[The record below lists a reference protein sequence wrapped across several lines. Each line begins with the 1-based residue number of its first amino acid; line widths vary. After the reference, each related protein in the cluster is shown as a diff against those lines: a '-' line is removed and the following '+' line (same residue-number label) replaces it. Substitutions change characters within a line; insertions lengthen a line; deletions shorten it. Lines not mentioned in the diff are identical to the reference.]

1 MDRRTHAKH
10 IILILL
16 GSLILSFGIYN
27 LNYQNNITE
36 GGVLGLL
43 LLLKNLFNIEPS
55 IANLIIDIALLI
67 IAYKFFGK
75 QFLIYSIIA
84 TFSFSTFYAVFESIG
99 PLIPVL
105 HSKFIVTILSGLFV
119 GVGVGIIV
127 RNGAAAGG
135 DDALAMVISKI
146 TSLTIGNSKFIV
158 TILSGLFVGVGVGI
172 IVRNGAAAG
181 GDDALAMVISKIT
194 SLTIGNVY
202 LIGDVAILI
211 LSLTYLSAYDIFWS
225 LIAVNISG
233 RTIDFIYNFNKNE
246 LINI

>member
-1 MDRRTHAKH
+1 MDDRRTKLKH

-36 GGVLGLL
+36 GGVLGVL
-43 LLLKNLFNIEPS
+43 LLLKNLFDIEPS
-55 IANLIIDIALLI
+55 VANLIIDMSLLI

-75 QFLIYSIIA
+75 QFLTHSIIA
-84 TFSFSTFYAVFESIG
+84 TLSFSIFYKIFESIG

-105 HSKFIVTILSGLFV
+105 QSKFIVTILSGLFV

-146 TSLTIGNSKFIV
+146 TS
-158 TILSGLFVGVGVGI
+158 
-172 IVRNGAAAG
+172 
-181 GDDALAMVISKIT
+181 M
-194 SLTIGNVY
+194 TIGNVY
-202 LIGDVAILI
+202 MVGDIVVLI
-211 LSLTYLSAYDIFWS
+211 LSLTYLSVYDIFWS

-233 RTIDFIYNFNKNE
+233 RTIDFIYNFNNE
-246 LINI
+246 LSKA

>member
-1 MDRRTHAKH
+1 MDDRRTKLKR

-36 GGVLGLL
+36 GGVLGVL
-43 LLLKNLFNIEPS
+43 LLLKNLFDIEPS
-55 IANLIIDIALLI
+55 VANLIIDMSLLI

-75 QFLIYSIIA
+75 QFLTHSIIA
-84 TFSFSTFYAVFESIG
+84 TLSFSIFYKIFESIG

-105 HSKFIVTILSGLFV
+105 QSKFIVTILSGLFV

-135 DDALAMVISKI
+135 DDALAMVISKV
-146 TSLTIGNSKFIV
+146 TS
-158 TILSGLFVGVGVGI
+158 
-172 IVRNGAAAG
+172 
-181 GDDALAMVISKIT
+181 M
-194 SLTIGNVY
+194 TIGNVY
-202 LIGDVAILI
+202 MVGDITVLI
-211 LSLTYLSAYDIFWS
+211 LSLTYLSVYDIFWS

-233 RTIDFIYNFNKNE
+233 RTIDFIYNFKNNK
-246 LINI
+246 LAKV

>member
-1 MDRRTHAKH
+1 MDDRRTKLKH

-36 GGVLGLL
+36 GGVLGVL
-43 LLLKNLFNIEPS
+43 LLLKNLFDIEPS
-55 IANLIIDIALLI
+55 VANLIIDMSLLI

-75 QFLIYSIIA
+75 QFLIHSIIA
-84 TFSFSTFYAVFESIG
+84 TLSFSIFYGIFESIG

-105 HSKFIVTILSGLFV
+105 QSKFIVTILSGLFV

-135 DDALAMVISKI
+135 DDALAMVISKV
-146 TSLTIGNSKFIV
+146 TS
-158 TILSGLFVGVGVGI
+158 
-172 IVRNGAAAG
+172 
-181 GDDALAMVISKIT
+181 M
-194 SLTIGNVY
+194 TIGNVY
-202 LIGDVAILI
+202 MVGDIAVLI
-211 LSLTYLSAYDIFWS
+211 LSLTYLSVYDIFWS

-233 RTIDFIYNFNKNE
+233 RTIDFIYNFKNNK
-246 LINI
+246 LAKV

>member
-1 MDRRTHAKH
+1 VDDRRTKLKH

-36 GGVLGLL
+36 GGILGVL
-43 LLLKNLFNIEPS
+43 LLLKNLFDIEPS
-55 IANLIIDIALLI
+55 VANLIIDTSLLI

-75 QFLIYSIIA
+75 QFLIHSIIA
-84 TFSFSTFYAVFESIG
+84 TLSFSIFYGIFESIG

-105 HSKFIVTILSGLFV
+105 QSKFIVTILSGFFV

-135 DDALAMVISKI
+135 DDALAMVISKV
-146 TSLTIGNSKFIV
+146 TS
-158 TILSGLFVGVGVGI
+158 
-172 IVRNGAAAG
+172 
-181 GDDALAMVISKIT
+181 M
-194 SLTIGNVY
+194 TIGNVY
-202 LIGDVAILI
+202 MVGDIAVLI
-211 LSLTYLSAYDIFWS
+211 LSLTYLSVYDIFWS

-233 RTIDFIYNFNKNE
+233 RTIDFIYNFKNNK
-246 LINI
+246 LAKV

>member
-1 MDRRTHAKH
+1 VDDRRTKLKH

-36 GGVLGLL
+36 GGILGVL
-43 LLLKNLFNIEPS
+43 LLLKNLFDIEPS
-55 IANLIIDIALLI
+55 VANLIIDTSLLI

-75 QFLIYSIIA
+75 QFLIHSIIA
-84 TFSFSTFYAVFESIG
+84 TLSFSIFYGIFESIG

-105 HSKFIVTILSGLFV
+105 QSKFIVTILSGLFV

-135 DDALAMVISKI
+135 DDALAMVISKV
-146 TSLTIGNSKFIV
+146 TS
-158 TILSGLFVGVGVGI
+158 
-172 IVRNGAAAG
+172 
-181 GDDALAMVISKIT
+181 M
-194 SLTIGNVY
+194 TIGNVY
-202 LIGDVAILI
+202 MVGDIAVLI
-211 LSLTYLSAYDIFWS
+211 LSLTYLSVYDIFWS

-233 RTIDFIYNFNKNE
+233 RTIDFIYNFKNNK
-246 LINI
+246 LAKV

>member
-1 MDRRTHAKH
+1 MDDRRTKLKR

-36 GGVLGLL
+36 GGVLGVL
-43 LLLKNLFNIEPS
+43 LLLKNLFDIEPS
-55 IANLIIDIALLI
+55 VANLIIDMSLLI
-67 IAYKFFGK
+67 IAYKFFGR
-75 QFLIYSIIA
+75 QFLTHSIIA
-84 TFSFSTFYAVFESIG
+84 TLSFSIFYKIFESIG

-105 HSKFIVTILSGLFV
+105 QSKFIVTILSGLFV

-146 TSLTIGNSKFIV
+146 TS
-158 TILSGLFVGVGVGI
+158 
-172 IVRNGAAAG
+172 
-181 GDDALAMVISKIT
+181 M
-194 SLTIGNVY
+194 TIGNVY
-202 LIGDVAILI
+202 MVGDITVLI
-211 LSLTYLSAYDIFWS
+211 LSLTYLSVYDIFWS

-233 RTIDFIYNFNKNE
+233 RTIDFIYNLKNNR
-246 LINI
+246 LAKV

>member
-1 MDRRTHAKH
+1 MDDRRTKLKH

-36 GGVLGLL
+36 GGVLGVL
-43 LLLKNLFNIEPS
+43 LLLKNLFDIEPS
-55 IANLIIDIALLI
+55 VANLIIDMSLLI

-75 QFLIYSIIA
+75 QFLTHSIIA
-84 TFSFSTFYAVFESIG
+84 TLSFSIFYKIFESIG

-105 HSKFIVTILSGLFV
+105 QSKFIVTILSGLFV

-135 DDALAMVISKI
+135 DDALAMVISKV
-146 TSLTIGNSKFIV
+146 TS
-158 TILSGLFVGVGVGI
+158 
-172 IVRNGAAAG
+172 
-181 GDDALAMVISKIT
+181 M
-194 SLTIGNVY
+194 TIGNVY
-202 LIGDVAILI
+202 MVGDIVVLI
-211 LSLTYLSAYDIFWS
+211 LSLTYLSVYDIFWS

-233 RTIDFIYNFNKNE
+233 RTIDFIYNFNNE
-246 LINI
+246 LSKV

>member
-1 MDRRTHAKH
+1 MDDRRTKLKH

-36 GGVLGLL
+36 GGILGVL
-43 LLLKNLFNIEPS
+43 LLLKNLFDIEPS
-55 IANLIIDIALLI
+55 VANLILDISLLI

-75 QFLIYSIIA
+75 QFLLNSIIA
-84 TFSFSTFYAVFESIG
+84 TLSFSIFYGVFETIG

-105 HSKFIVTILSGLFV
+105 QSKFIVTILSGLFV

-135 DDALAMVISKI
+135 DDALAMVISKV
-146 TSLTIGNSKFIV
+146 TS
-158 TILSGLFVGVGVGI
+158 
-172 IVRNGAAAG
+172 
-181 GDDALAMVISKIT
+181 M
-194 SLTIGNVY
+194 TIGNVY
-202 LIGDVAILI
+202 MVGDIAVLI
-211 LSLTYLSAYDIFWS
+211 LSLTYLSVYDIFWS

-233 RTIDFIYNFNKNE
+233 RTIDFIYNFKNNKLAE
-246 LINI
+246 V

>member
-1 MDRRTHAKH
+1 MDDRRTKLKH

-36 GGVLGLL
+36 GGVLGVL
-43 LLLKNLFNIEPS
+43 LLLKNLFDIEPS
-55 IANLIIDIALLI
+55 VANLIIDISLLI

-75 QFLIYSIIA
+75 QFLIHSIIA
-84 TFSFSTFYAVFESIG
+84 TLSFSIFYGVFETIG

-105 HSKFIVTILSGLFV
+105 QSKFIVTILSGLFV

-135 DDALAMVISKI
+135 DDALAMVISKV
-146 TSLTIGNSKFIV
+146 TS
-158 TILSGLFVGVGVGI
+158 
-172 IVRNGAAAG
+172 
-181 GDDALAMVISKIT
+181 M
-194 SLTIGNVY
+194 TIGNVY
-202 LIGDVAILI
+202 MVGDIAVLI
-211 LSLTYLSAYDIFWS
+211 LSLTYLSVYDIFWS

-233 RTIDFIYNFNKNE
+233 RTIDFIYNFKNNKLAE
-246 LINI
+246 V

>member
-1 MDRRTHAKH
+1 MEKRTHAKH

-43 LLLKNLFNIEPS
+43 LLLKNLFNIELS
-55 IANLIIDIALLI
+55 VANLIIDTALLI
-67 IAYKFFGK
+67 MAYKFFGK

-84 TFSFSTFYAVFESIG
+84 TFSFSTFYEVFESIG

-105 HSKFIVTILSGLFV
+105 
-119 GVGVGIIV
+119 
-127 RNGAAAGG
+127 
-135 DDALAMVISKI
+135 
-146 TSLTIGNSKFIV
+146 NSKFIV

-194 SLTIGNVY
+194 SLNIGNVY
-202 LIGDVAILI
+202 MIGDVAVLM
-211 LSLTYLSAYDIFWS
+211 LSLTYL
-225 LIAVNISG
+225 
-233 RTIDFIYNFNKNE
+233 
-246 LINI
+246 